1 MSDFPMVNTTNIVI
15 VLGNKSSDCQKET
28 VDKKPEELDVE
39 EKETWMNSIIKY
51 LYNTQLTAV
60 TGIWA
65 IQ

>member
-28 VDKKPEELDVE
+28 FDKKPEELDVE

>member
-51 LYNTQLTAV
+51 LC
-60 TGIWA
+60 I
-65 IQ
+65 

>member
-15 VLGNKSSDCQKET
+15 VLGNNSSDCQKET
-28 VDKKPEELDVE
+28 VDKKPEELVAE

-60 TGIWA
+60 TGIWT